1 MSVRIFSPLR
11 GELSVPGDKSI
22 SHRAVMLGSLAK
34 GTTEIR
40 GFLSGADCL
49 STISCFRA
57 LGVRILQE
65 KDHVTVS
72 GRGLRGLRKPEAV
85 LDCGNSGTTMRL
97 ISGILAA
104 QPFDTVLTGDASI
117 QKRPMNRI
125 ITPLSMMGAEIRS
138 IPGNGCAPLSING
151 QQLSGRNASL
161 AGNSGPLRGISYESP
176 VASAQVKSA
185 VLLAG
190 LFAEGKTSVTEPFL
204 SRDHTERMLRAFG
217 AEVHSGTAPDSRPA
231 ATVFPAEELSA
242 SAISI
247 PGDIS
252 SAAFFLCGALMVP
265 GSDLVLRNVG
275 INPTRSGIL
284 DVVAA
289 MGGSVEILSGNHADD
304 AEPAADLHIRASRLH
319 GTEIGGSLIPRLIDE
334 LPVIA
339 AMACAAKGTTV
350 IRDARE
356 LKIKESDRIRAMAE
370 GLSRMGAAVTETPD
384 GLIIEGG
391 RPLKGAEI
399 DSRGDHRVA
408 MAFSIL
414 SLIADG
420 PVTISHPECV
430 SVSAPDF
437 YRDLKNITS

>member
-1 MSVRIFSPLR
+1 MSAQIFSPLR
-11 GELSVPGDKSI
+11 GELSVSGDKSI
-22 SHRAVMLGSLAK
+22 SHRAVMLGSLAR

-40 GFLSGADCL
+40 GFLPGADCL

-65 KDHVTVS
+65 NDRVTVL
-72 GRGLRGLRKPEAV
+72 GRGMRGLRKPETV

-104 QPFDTVLTGDASI
+104 QPFDTALTGDASVR
-117 QKRPMNRI
+117 KRPMERI
-125 ITPLSMMGAEIRS
+125 IAPLCWMGAEIRS
-138 IPGNGCAPLSING
+138 IPGNGCAPLSITG
-151 QQLSGRNASL
+151 KQ
-161 AGNSGPLRGISYESP
+161 LRGISYESP

-185 VLLAG
+185 ILLAG
-190 LFAEGKTSVTEPFL
+190 LYAEGKTSVTEPFL
-204 SRDHTERMLRAFG
+204 SRDHSERMLRAFG
-217 AEVHSGTAPDSRPA
+217 ADVASETAPDGRPA
-231 ATVFPAEELSA
+231 ASIFPAEELSA
-242 SAISI
+242 AAVSV

-265 GSDLVLRNVG
+265 GSDLVLKNVG

-284 DVVAA
+284 DVVSA
-289 MGGSVEILSGNHADD
+289 MGGAVEILPCRHADD
-304 AEPAADLHIRASRLH
+304 AEPAADLRIRASRLH
-319 GTEIGGSLIPRLIDE
+319 GTEICGSLIPRLIDE

-339 AMACAAKGTTV
+339 ALACTAEGTTV
-350 IRDARE
+350 IRDAGE
-356 LKIKESDRIRAMAE
+356 LKVKESDRIRAMAE

-391 RPLKGAEI
+391 RPLHGAAV

-408 MAFSIL
+408 MAFTIL
-414 SLIADG
+414 SLLADG
-420 PVTISHPECV
+420 PVTISDPDCV

-437 YRDLKNITS
+437 YRDLKAVTS

>member
-65 KDHVTVS
+65 KGHVTVY

-117 QKRPMNRI
+117 QKRPMDRI

-161 AGNSGPLRGISYESP
+161 AGNSCPLRGISYESP

-204 SRDHTERMLRAFG
+204 SRDHTERILRAFG
-217 AEVHSGTAPDSRPA
+217 AEVHSGIAPDSRPA

-265 GSDLVLRNVG
+265 GSDLILRNVG

-339 AMACAAKGTTV
+339 AMACAAEGTTV

>member
-1 MSVRIFSPLR
+1 MSAQIFTPLR

-40 GFLSGADCL
+40 GFLPGADCL

-57 LGVRILQE
+57 MGVRILQE

-72 GRGLRGLRKPEAV
+72 GRGLRGLRKPETA
-85 LDCGNSGTTMRL
+85 LDCGNSGTTLRL

-104 QPFDTVLTGDASI
+104 QPFDTVLTGDDSI
-117 QKRPMNRI
+117 RKRPMERI
-125 ITPLSMMGAEIRS
+125 MIPLSGMGAEIRS
-138 IPGNGCAPLSING
+138 IPGNGCAPLSITG
-151 QQLSGRNASL
+151 KQLH
-161 AGNSGPLRGISYESP
+161 GISYESP

-204 SRDHTERMLRAFG
+204 SRDHSERMLRAFG
-217 AEVHSGTAPDSRPA
+217 AEVHTGTAPDGRPVA
-231 ATVFPAEELSA
+231 AVSPAEELSA
-242 SAISI
+242 AAVSV

-265 GSDLVLRNVG
+265 GSELLIRNVG

-284 DVVAA
+284 DAVSA
-289 MGGSVEILSGNHADD
+289 MGGSVELLPGKHAND
-304 AEPAADLHIRASRLH
+304 AEPAADLLVRASRLH
-319 GTEIGGSLIPRLIDE
+319 GTKIGGSLIPRLIDE

-339 AMACAAKGTTV
+339 AMACAAEGTTV
-350 IRDARE
+350 IRDAGE
-356 LKIKESDRIRAMAE
+356 LKFKESDRIRAMAD

-391 RPLKGAEI
+391 RPLRGAAV

-414 SLIADG
+414 SLLAEG
-420 PVTISHPECV
+420 PVVISDPDCV
-430 SVSAPDF
+430 SVSAPGF
-437 YRDLKNITS
+437 HRDLRKVTGR

>member
-104 QPFDTVLTGDASI
+104 QPFGTVLTGDASI
-117 QKRPMNRI
+117 QKRPMDRI

-161 AGNSGPLRGISYESP
+161 AGNSGSLRGISYESP

-217 AEVHSGTAPDSRPA
+217 AEVHSGTAPDSRPS

-339 AMACAAKGTTV
+339 AIACAAKGTTV

>member
-1 MSVRIFSPLR
+1 
-11 GELSVPGDKSI
+11 
-22 SHRAVMLGSLAK
+22 MLGSLAR

-40 GFLSGADCL
+40 GFLPGADCL

-57 LGVRILQE
+57 MGVRILQE
-65 KDHVTVS
+65 KDHVIVN
-72 GRGLRGLRKPEAV
+72 GRGLRGLRKPDGI

-117 QKRPMNRI
+117 QKRPMDRI

-138 IPGNGCAPLSING
+138 IPGNGCAPLAVTG
-151 QQLSGRNASL
+151 K
-161 AGNSGPLRGISYESP
+161 PLRGISYESP

-190 LFAEGKTSVTEPFL
+190 LFADEKTSVTEPFL

-217 AEVHSGTAPDSRPA
+217 AEVHSETAPDGRPVA
-231 ATVFPAEELSA
+231 AVSPAEELSA
-242 SAISI
+242 AAVSV

-265 GSDLVLRNVG
+265 GSGLVLRNVG

-284 DVVAA
+284 DVVSA

-304 AEPAADLHIRASRLH
+304 AEPASNLRVRASRLH
-319 GTEIGGSLIPRLIDE
+319 GTVIEGSLIPRLIDE
-334 LPVIA
+334 LPMIA
-339 AMACAAKGTTV
+339 AMACTAEGTTV

-356 LKIKESDRIRAMAE
+356 LKVKESDRIHTMAE

-384 GLIIEGG
+384 GMIIEGG
-391 RPLKGAEI
+391 RPLRGADI

-408 MAFSIL
+408 MAFTIL

-437 YRDLKNITS
+437 YRDLKIITS

>member
-1 MSVRIFSPLR
+1 MSAKIFSPLR

-40 GFLSGADCL
+40 GFLPGADCL

-57 LGVRILQE
+57 MGVRILQE

-72 GRGLRGLRKPEAV
+72 GRGLRGLRKPESP
-85 LDCGNSGTTMRL
+85 LDCGNSGTTLRL

-104 QPFDTVLTGDASI
+104 QPFDTVLTGDDSI
-117 QKRPMNRI
+117 RKRPMDRI
-125 ITPLSMMGAEIRS
+125 MIPLSRMGAEIRS
-138 IPGNGCAPLSING
+138 IPGNGCAPLSIKG
-151 QQLSGRNASL
+151 KQFSGSSTSP
-161 AGNSGPLRGISYESP
+161 AGSFGPLRGISYESP
-176 VASAQVKSA
+176 IASAQVKSA

-190 LFAEGKTSVTEPFL
+190 LSAGGKTSVKEPFL

-217 AEVHSGTAPDSRPA
+217 AEVHSGTAPDGRPVA
-231 ATVFPAEELSA
+231 AVSPAEELSA
-242 SAISI
+242 AAVSV
-247 PGDIS
+247 PGDLS

-265 GSDLVLRNVG
+265 GSDLLIRNVG

-284 DVVAA
+284 DVVSA
-289 MGGSVEILSGNHADD
+289 MGGSVELLPGKHADD

-339 AMACAAKGTTV
+339 AMACAAEGTTV

-356 LKIKESDRIRAMAE
+356 LKVKESDRIRAMAE

-391 RPLKGAEI
+391 RPLRGAAV

-414 SLIADG
+414 SLLADG
-420 PVTISHPECV
+420 PVTVSDPDCV

-437 YRDLKNITS
+437 YRDLKSVTS